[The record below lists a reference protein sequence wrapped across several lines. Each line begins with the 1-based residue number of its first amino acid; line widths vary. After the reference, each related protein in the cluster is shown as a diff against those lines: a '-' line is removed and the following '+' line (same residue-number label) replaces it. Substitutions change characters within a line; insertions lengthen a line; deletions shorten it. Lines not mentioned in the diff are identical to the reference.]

1 MIWAFDNIKFDWFAK
16 VIIASGA
23 RLGVGGGRAGNDG
36 EPHVKGDWRSGGQ
49 FGVGRSLAADVEQVI
64 LTRFL
69 GAAPLHVFSVS
80 I

>member
-23 RLGVGGGRAGNDG
+23 RLGVGGGGAGNDG

-49 FGVGRSLAADVEQVI
+49 FGVGRSLAADVE
-64 LTRFL
+64 
-69 GAAPLHVFSVS
+69 
-80 I
+80 